1 METTTPL
8 LPTDAASARVLKMLR
23 KRPQTKKKSP
33 NMAKMKTIFASTDF
47 SSTGN
52 NALKFAVQFA
62 ASLKCNLVVF
72 HVVRM
77 PPIFRSPTTESA
89 FLQLQK
95 KEESTQKRRLEDQLN
110 KIYRDVHLKKNPR
123 RVKVAVKNGIFV
135 TETLVAA
142 ASTHKA
148 DLIII
153 GTHGATGLKLFG
165 STSSEVIF
173 KAECPVLAIPPRY
186 RYRKVE
192 TMVYASDFKNLVNEL
207 RLIVPIASP
216 VRTLIEIV
224 NLNGKEISSPI
235 VDEKYLIKQVK
246 YKQIKVVIQKERQ
259 GLTII
264 EQLQSYL
271 KKRRPEAF
279 IMFPEE
285 RSLLDKLFV
294 RSKTEELVYE
304 IKFPLL
310 TFLKSRVKK
319 L

>member
-1 METTTPL
+1 
-8 LPTDAASARVLKMLR
+8 
-23 KRPQTKKKSP
+23 
-33 NMAKMKTIFASTDF
+33 
-47 SSTGN
+47 
-52 NALKFAVQFA
+52 
-62 ASLKCNLVVF
+62 
-72 HVVRM
+72 
-77 PPIFRSPTTESA
+77 
-89 FLQLQK
+89 
-95 KEESTQKRRLEDQLN
+95 
-110 KIYRDVHLKKNPR
+110 
-123 RVKVAVKNGIFV
+123 
-135 TETLVAA
+135 
-142 ASTHKA
+142 
-148 DLIII
+148 
-153 GTHGATGLKLFG
+153 
-165 STSSEVIF
+165 
-173 KAECPVLAIPPRY
+173 
-186 RYRKVE
+186 
-192 TMVYASDFKNLVNEL
+192 MVYASDFKNLVNEL